1 VVSELDEV
9 KGGREAMTMTSEPK
23 ATSGGPALR
32 RNALGFPQLL
42 AQSVA
47 LISPTMT
54 AVLIIPLAFS
64 IAGDASW
71 FSYLFATIMLL
82 FVVGGL
88 NQFAKRSTTTGSM
101 YAYAARGLGAAAGV
115 MTGWALVWCY
125 FFIGTAGLCGFALMS
140 QQFLDGLGVHGS
152 VTPLLF
158 FVISGAVG
166 FFIAFKD
173 VRLSAVL
180 MLVLEGLSVACI
192 LALSAVILFKHGFH
206 VDTQETSLHG
216 FTLKTLD
223 FSVVV
228 CIFSLVGFEAASTM
242 GGEARNP
249 LKTVPKAVVW
259 SLILTGLFMVVMC
272 YVEVLGASHSHLD
285 LASLGAP
292 LQTLSSAYGVSFFK
306 VPVSLGGMVSFFA
319 LTLSCVNS
327 GTRIVLPLA
336 KHGFVTN
343 RLHRTHATNLTPHAA
358 IGAYYVALLVEAF
371 IWHLSGT
378 SALTMFNDA
387 GTLAATGFLFAYF
400 MTVLAA
406 PIYLRKLGELKA
418 VNVAVSVAG
427 VVLLFVPLVG
437 LFYPLP
443 AFPVDIFPAIF
454 AVFMILGGTWLLVLN
469 RRVPGTLTE
478 IEASLE
484 ASLNESMSPASD
496 VEEGARIG
504 LEMPGLAGVEV
515 A

>member
-1 VVSELDEV
+1 
-9 KGGREAMTMTSEPK
+9 MTMTESK
-23 ATSGGPALR
+23 AGPLPRLR
-32 RNALGFPQLL
+32 SNALGFPQLL

-64 IAGDASW
+64 NAGDATW

-88 NQFAKRSTTTGSM
+88 NQFARRSTTTGSM
-101 YAYAARGLGAAAGV
+101 YAYVARGLGAASGV

-125 FFIGTAGLCGFALMS
+125 FFIGTAGLCGFALMG
-140 QQFLDGLGVHGS
+140 QQFLDGLGVHGT

-158 FVISGAVG
+158 FVISGAIG
-166 FFIAFKD
+166 FVIAFKD
-173 VRLSAVL
+173 VRLSAML
-180 MLVLEGLSVACI
+180 ILVLEGLSVACI
-192 LALSAVILFKHGFH
+192 LALSVFILFKHGFH

-216 FTLKTLD
+216 FSLKSLD

-249 LKTVPKAVVW
+249 LRNVPKAVVW
-259 SLILTGLFMVVMC
+259 SLIITGLFMVVMC
-272 YVEVLGASHSHLD
+272 YVEVLGAQHAGLN
-285 LASLGAP
+285 LATLGAP

-306 VPVSLGGMVSFFA
+306 IPVSIGGMISFFA

-327 GTRIVLPLA
+327 GTRILLPLA
-336 KHGFVTN
+336 KSGFVST
-343 RLHRTHATNLTPHAA
+343 RLHRTHSTNLTPHAA
-358 IGAYYVALLVEAF
+358 IGAYYVVLMVEVF
-371 IWHLSGT
+371 IWHLSGG

-387 GTLAATGFLFAYF
+387 GTLAATGFLFSYF
-400 MTVLAA
+400 MTAVAA
-406 PIYLRKLGELKA
+406 PIYLHKLGELKP
-418 VNVAVSVAG
+418 VNVAVAVAG
-427 VVLLFVPLVG
+427 FVLLLVPAVG

-454 AVFMILGGTWLLVLN
+454 AAFMLAGGTWLFVLN

-484 ASLNESMSPASD
+484 SALNESMVPASD

-504 LEMPGLAGVEV
+504 FEMPGLSGVTP